1 MQEVRMKLAR
11 AKKARNDQEA
21 IELQRLEEEMKEVHR
36 IKELRRRAV
45 VEKQLAE
52 LESLRQY
59 EIKLLIRMDKEYS
72 DITYIPTNSLGMQ
85 IAELC
90 KRNHQYRNP
99 EDALHNRPYY
109 DRDQIVK

>member
-36 IKELRRRAV
+36 IKGLRRRAV

-52 LESLRQY
+52 LESLR
-59 EIKLLIRMDKEYS
+59 
-72 DITYIPTNSLGMQ
+72 
-85 IAELC
+85 
-90 KRNHQYRNP
+90 
-99 EDALHNRPYY
+99 
-109 DRDQIVK
+109 